1 MVAAGVSAVAAGVV
15 AASDVDVSVVAAGV
29 VASVVDVSVSADD
42 VFCVVW
48 SDSVVAW
55 AVTPASAAIAFSPA
69 DGTNWRTKVN
79 ATKHASTFLALLS
92 PICLLLV
99 DFMSFPFTLA
109 SAKRAR
115 RMPHPLIQDNFAFFG
130 GLFSSI
136 CTGNAIRSRTT
147 LFGEQATSSST
158 VQPSSTA
165 SLRA

>member
-1 MVAAGVSAVAAGVV
+1 MVAAGVVVSGVVASVVAAGVV
-15 AASDVDVSVVAAGV
+15 ASVVDVSVVAVGV

-42 VFCVVW
+42 VFCAVW

-79 ATKHASTFLALLS
+79 ATKHVSTFLALLS

-109 SAKRAR
+109 SAKTSKA
-115 RMPHPLIQDNFAFFG
+115 H
-130 GLFSSI
+130 
-136 CTGNAIRSRTT
+136 TT
-147 LFGEQATSSST
+147 PTHSGSFCFLWGSFQ
-158 VQPSSTA
+158 
-165 SLRA
+165 